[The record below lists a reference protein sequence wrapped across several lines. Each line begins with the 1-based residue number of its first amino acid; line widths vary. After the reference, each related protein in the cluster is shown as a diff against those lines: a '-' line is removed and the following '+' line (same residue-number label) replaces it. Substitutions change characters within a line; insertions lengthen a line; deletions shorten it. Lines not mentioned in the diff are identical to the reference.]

1 MHELEPYHRWEYLY
15 LAGEDP
21 RSPFYRRERPE
32 EGYHVLYDHLIHPDW
47 DSLGSETLYA
57 KVLFVDYVLRFGVIE
72 LMGEWND
79 ALHNDVMWLKRELVD
94 AMQAEG
100 LCKFVLICENV
111 LNFHGGEDAYYEEWA
126 EELEEGWL
134 VAMGCRD
141 HVCEEWDRQGLRRF
155 VHYGEEWTDGLWRTR
170 HPLQLHWMISARLH
184 PWLPVPERIPQ
195 LEGV

>member
-111 LNFHGGEDAYYEEWA
+111 
-126 EELEEGWL
+126 
-134 VAMGCRD
+134 
-141 HVCEEWDRQGLRRF
+141 
-155 VHYGEEWTDGLWRTR
+155 
-170 HPLQLHWMISARLH
+170 S
-184 PWLPVPERIPQ
+184 
-195 LEGV
+195 